1 MSLTFNQKLERIA
14 ATSDLVPGVII
25 IQNLFDLK
33 IEYMSP
39 RGLNI
44 LGVNLEEIKSI
55 ENAEYNDRYFNVE
68 DWQDYSPKIIKLLE
82 SKNENELISFFQQVR
97 KSKNHNWTWYLS
109 TLKIFH
115 ADENGTP
122 THIIVTACPIDP
134 QNAVNAKVDRL
145 LDENKFLR
153 ENHKLF
159 SKLTN
164 REREIL
170 KQMAIG
176 QQSSEIA
183 KMLHI
188 SEKTISTHR
197 KNIRNK
203 LQIQNQYELTKFAQ
217 AFNLI

>member
-1 MSLTFNQKLERIA
+1 MSLTFQQKLESVI
-14 ATSDLVPGVII
+14 ATSELIPGVII
-25 IQNLFDLK
+25 IQNLSDLK

-44 LGVNLEEIKSI
+44 LGVDLEEIKSI

-68 DWQDYSPKIIKLLE
+68 DWKDYSSKILELIE
-82 SKNENELISFFQQVR
+82 SKNENDLISFFQQVR
-97 KSKNHNWTWYLS
+97 KSKNHEWTWYLS

-115 ADENGTP
+115 SDENDIP
-122 THIIVTACPIDP
+122 THVIVIACPIDS
-134 QNAVNAKVDRL
+134 QNSVNAKVDRL
-145 LDENKFLR
+145 LDENTFLR
-153 ENHKLF
+153 NNHKLF
-159 SKLTN
+159 SSLTN
-164 REREIL
+164 REIEIL
-170 KQMAIG
+170 KLMAIG
-176 QQSSEIA
+176 QQSADIA
-183 KMLHI
+183 EMLHI

>member
-1 MSLTFNQKLERIA
+1 MNFTFNQKLEGIA
-14 ATSDLVPGVII
+14 ATSDLIPGVII

-44 LGVNLEEIKSI
+44 LGVDLEEITSI

-68 DWQDYSPKIIKLLE
+68 DWKDYSPKILKLIE

-97 KSKNHNWTWYLS
+97 KSKNHDWTWYLS

-115 ADENGTP
+115 ADENGAP
-122 THIIVTACPIDP
+122 THIIVIACPIDS

-153 ENHKLF
+153 EHHKLF

-176 QQSSEIA
+176 QQSVEIA

-203 LQIQNQYELTKFAQ
+203 LQIQNQYELTRFAQ

>member
-1 MSLTFNQKLERIA
+1 MSLTFIQKLEGIA
-14 ATSDLVPGVII
+14 ATSDLIPGVII
-25 IQNLFDLK
+25 IQNLSDLK

-44 LGVNLEEIKSI
+44 LGADLDEIKSLEI
-55 ENAEYNDRYFNVE
+55 TEYNERYFNIE
-68 DWQDYSPKIIKLLE
+68 DWKDYSPKIIKLLE
-82 SKNENELISFFQQVR
+82 SRNGNEVISFFQQVR
-97 KSKNHNWTWYLS
+97 KSKNHDWMWYLS

-115 ADENGTP
+115 TDDHGTP
-122 THIIVTACPIDP
+122 THVIVIACPIDS

-159 SKLTN
+159 SKLTK
-164 REREIL
+164 REKEIL
-170 KQMAIG
+170 KQMAVG
-176 QQSSEIA
+176 QQSAEIA

-188 SEKTISTHR
+188 SEKTVSTHR

-203 LQIQNQYELTKFAQ
+203 LQIQNQYELTRFAQ